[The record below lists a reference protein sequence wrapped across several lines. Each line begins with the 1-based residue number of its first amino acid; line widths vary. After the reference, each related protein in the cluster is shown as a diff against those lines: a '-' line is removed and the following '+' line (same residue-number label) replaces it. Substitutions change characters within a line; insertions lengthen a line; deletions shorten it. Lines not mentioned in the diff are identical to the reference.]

1 MRETPQRYD
10 AEHRHAT
17 AYLLA
22 RRKAT
27 GCNESVIVLT
37 NTRVVVERAC
47 SASVSRAAKVLA
59 DILDPAAEQTIRFHD
74 LVSLLRR
81 LGFSER
87 TRGSHHVLVREDV
100 AEILNLQ
107 PRRDGSAKPYQV
119 RQVRHL
125 ILRYRLHLGLSRE
138 EREDD

>member
-1 MRETPQRYD
+1 
-10 AEHRHAT
+10 
-17 AYLLA
+17 
-22 RRKAT
+22 
-27 GCNESVIVLT
+27 
-37 NTRVVVERAC
+37 
-47 SASVSRAAKVLA
+47 VSRAAKVLA

>member
-1 MRETPQRYD
+1 STRAVCGTACRPRSATWRGAARASAGQGRRRGARDCRRRLSEESLRQGMRETSQRYD

-74 LVSLLRR
+74 LVSLL
-81 LGFSER
+81 
-87 TRGSHHVLVREDV
+87 
-100 AEILNLQ
+100 
-107 PRRDGSAKPYQV
+107 
-119 RQVRHL
+119 
-125 ILRYRLHLGLSRE
+125 
-138 EREDD
+138 